1 MNTSEKS
8 DGTEGGNLDN
18 HHEDN
23 NVSNHNDNDIITM
36 VNTVTG
42 IKLWYDDDY
51 Q

>member
-8 DGTEGGNLDN
+8 DGTEDGNLDN
-18 HHEDN
+18 PNED

-36 VNTVTG
+36 VKTITG
-42 IKLWYDDDY
+42 IKLWYDNDY